1 MYFIYIYNYIYIYVY
16 NLYMRICIYIYAI
29 PPKDLPFC
37 LLDEADLVNEAD
49 LQTLS
54 SLKKT
59 MQMPLLKVAEE
70 DCNGQ
75 AKPRGTFS
83 PRPEQIGAPKQR
95 CLACRKTEAARC
107 MPTNLHC
114 DASTHTAQ
122 IGYEHGGG
130 SYPPWTIFD
139 EPPGS
144 MNDLCACFESNC
156 FPTWKFVGFELG
168 KIRRSPNPFAL
179 HFGRVLLV
187 YDTVV

>member
-1 MYFIYIYNYIYIYVY
+1 MY
-16 NLYMRICIYIYAI
+16 IYIYAI

-130 SYPPWTIFD
+130 ELPTLDDLWWTSRLD
-139 EPPGS
+139 EWS
-144 MNDLCACFESNC
+144 VCLLWVELFSHLEVC
-156 FPTWKFVGFELG
+156 GFWAWQ
-168 KIRRSPNPFAL
+168 N
-179 HFGRVLLV
+179 
-187 YDTVV
+187 

>member
-1 MYFIYIYNYIYIYVY
+1 MHVIYNYVYIYVCVIC
-16 NLYMRICIYIYAI
+16 MCIYIYAI
-29 PPKDLPFC
+29 PPKIYLFAC
-37 LLDEADLVNEAD
+37 WMKQTWWMKRTCMD

-144 MNDLCACFESNC
+144 MNDLCACFDSNR

-168 KIRRSPNPFAL
+168 KIRQFPNPFAL

>member
-1 MYFIYIYNYIYIYVY
+1 M
-16 NLYMRICIYIYAI
+16 LS
-29 PPKDLPFC
+29 PKKNLPFC

-83 PRPEQIGAPKQR
+83 PRPEQIGAPKQL

-107 MPTNLHC
+107 MPTHLHC

-122 IGYEHGGG
+122 IGCEDGGR
-130 SYPPWTIFD
+130 
-139 EPPGS
+139 E
-144 MNDLCACFESNC
+144 L
-156 FPTWKFVGFELG
+156 PTLVKWLSR
-168 KIRRSPNPFAL
+168 RRSLMNFQARWMICVPALARTVFPLGSLWVLSLAKLGDFQTHLPFTLAGFFWCTTLSCSTPGTLAL
-179 HFGRVLLV
+179 
-187 YDTVV
+187 